1 MPACQG
7 RALKAQRNGGYGA
20 CFPWHYDNPGRP
32 NQRAITCVLY
42 LNPHWQVRPSARAG
56 MEVVSK

>member
-1 MPACQG
+1 MQG

-42 LNPHWQVRPSARAG
+42 LNPWWKEGDGGEMVFMPFLQEKV
-56 MEVVSK
+56 